1 LRVLLGY
8 RCSREGRSSP
18 YERLLPVGVG
28 SLAAVLR
35 RGGHEVCV
43 ANYSASSRAEIE
55 GHLTGERPQVVGL
68 SVFTFNRSASYDLV
82 RTVRRKL
89 PGATIVIGGP
99 HASHLYSS
107 ILEEREEIDYV
118 VIGEGEATL
127 LQLVDGIAMGA
138 DTSALRGL
146 AYRRNGVTACG
157 GWPEPIEDLDALPLP
172 FEAFRTHGV
181 DPRRQFAVL
190 VTSRGCPA
198 KCAFCNTPEYWGSRI
213 RFRSADHVLAELR
226 ALRAEYGLL
235 EVSFRDDTF
244 TADRDRVLEL
254 CGRMEGEKLAY
265 LWDCQ
270 SRVTAV
276 DEERLVAMRRAGC
289 VHVQYGV
296 ESGSPRILARLAK
309 GIKIGHVER
318 AAEATRRAGLRFSVY
333 LIAGVDGEEEEDLAA
348 TEALLSRIRPH
359 GAVVSPLAVFPGTA
373 LWAEW
378 KRNHGLTDAFWS
390 ESERESVFVREGD
403 AASARAVARIG
414 RRVNRDARQNEYGLS
429 DLADQRRR
437 IGDCHA
443 LDLAEADLLEAAG
456 KPGEAL
462 GPLLRLKAREPW
474 NPWAPLR
481 LGKLHLAASRFGE
494 AAARLRE
501 AVEAVPK
508 HPEPHA
514 LLGDALSG
522 LGRNDEA
529 QASYREGL
537 ALAPAHAP
545 ARLGLRRLARR
556 SVAKAGEERS

>member
-1 LRVLLGY
+1 M
-8 RCSREGRSSP
+8 
-18 YERLLPVGVG
+18 GVG

-35 RGGHEVCV
+35 RGGHDVCV
-43 ANYSASSRAEIE
+43 ANYSVSSRAEIE
-55 GHLTGERPQVVGL
+55 GHLVGERPQVVGL
-68 SVFTFNRSASYDLV
+68 SVFTFNRSASFDLA
-82 RTVRRKL
+82 RTARRL
-89 PGATIVIGGP
+89 FPGATIVIGGP
-99 HASHLYSS
+99 HASHLYGS
-107 ILEEREEIDYV
+107 ILEEHEEIDYV

-127 LQLVDGIAMGA
+127 LQLVDRIATGVDA
-138 DTSALRGL
+138 SALRGL
-146 AYRRNGVTACG
+146 AYRRKGLTACG
-157 GWPEPIEDLDALPLP
+157 GWPEPIEDLDAIPLPL
-172 FEAFRTHGV
+172 EAFRRHGV

-213 RFRSADHVLAELR
+213 RFRSADHVIAELR
-226 ALRAEYGLL
+226 ALRSEYGLL

-244 TADRDRVLEL
+244 TADRDRVLDL

-270 SRVTAV
+270 ARVTAV

-296 ESGSPRILARLAK
+296 ESGSPRILERLAK
-309 GIKIGHVER
+309 GIKIGHIER
-318 AAEATRRAGLRFSVY
+318 AAAATRRAGLRFSVY
-333 LIAGVDGEEEEDLAA
+333 LITGVDGEEEEDIAA

-373 LWAEW
+373 LWTEW
-378 KRNHGLTDAFWS
+378 KRSRGLTDAFWS
-390 ESERESVFVREGD
+390 DNRQESVFVREGD
-403 AASARAVARIG
+403 AASARAVDRIG
-414 RRVNRDARQNEYGLS
+414 RRVDRDAGRNAYGLS
-429 DLADQRRR
+429 DLAEQRRR

-462 GPLLRLKAREPW
+462 GPLLRLEAREPW

-494 AAARLRE
+494 AATRLRE
-501 AVEAVPK
+501 AVKAVPK

-529 QASYREGL
+529 EASYRKAL
-537 ALAPAHAP
+537 ALEPMHAP
-545 ARLGLRRLARR
+545 ARNGLRRLARQAA
-556 SVAKAGEERS
+556 AKAGEGRP